1 MRMRRVL
8 FFAIIALAV
17 VGCQSVDDSI
27 EPTLSVE
34 HDMLSVDYKAQSL
47 EFAVVSNTTIEV
59 EVKANW
65 AELVDIREGES
76 HVVVVDIAENGSQ
89 QSRDVAIVVT
99 AEELQTTIIVRQAG
113 RPEMM
118 DLVITHTGTHLDSPL
133 WCGSGVEGS
142 IDWGDGDDEEYSE
155 GVGHDYSG
163 EGPHTATFRMA
174 GAESFRIERVGDI
187 ESFEIVRH

>member
-1 MRMRRVL
+1 MRRVL

-17 VGCQSVDDSI
+17 VGCKNSVDDRI

-34 HDMLSVDYKAQSL
+34 QNMISVNYEAQSV
-47 EFAVVSNTTIEV
+47 EFTVVSNTAIEV

-65 AELVDIREGES
+65 AELVDICEGES
-76 HVVVVDIAENGSQ
+76 QIVVVDIAENESQ
-89 QSRDVAIVVT
+89 QPRDVAIVVT
-99 AEELQTTIIVRQAG
+99 AEELQTTIIIRQAG

-118 DLVITHTGTHLDSPL
+118 NLVITHTGTHLDSPL
-133 WCGSGVEGS
+133 WRGSGVEGS

-187 ESFEIVRH
+187 ESFEIVRY